1 MTTSFRILLAVF
13 IFSCQFATGQ
23 SNKDSTGAVNS
34 TDSLRVIKD
43 PAQSTQILLTDTAKD
58 YERPVKK
65 SHFETSLNYQ
75 SNDVY
80 LGRKDSSVLP
90 YFIPEFS
97 YYHKSGIFI
106 SASLYYLKNQTSSRI
121 DLVTID
127 AGYHFNTGNYDG
139 QLTITKY
146 FYNSQSTS
154 VTSEIS
160 ASAEYQSGYDFGF
173 MKTTF
178 TGTLNLGN
186 KPDFAGL
193 LGLEHRFSLIENKLD
208 ITPTFAVAA
217 STQNYY
223 SDYYK
228 SRRYTIKRKTGTTQ
242 TATENISGTVVNASS
257 FKILDYEPNMPIEYT
272 IGKCVISFIP
282 TYSIP
287 VNPALVDIQ
296 TTKANGTIVNRTKTE
311 QLENTFYWT
320 LGISILF

>member
-1 MTTSFRILLAVF
+1 MTTSSRILLAVF
-13 IFSCQFATGQ
+13 ICTCQFAAGQ
-23 SNKDSTGAVNS
+23 SMPDSTRPVTSRDSLPVLKDS
-34 TDSLRVIKD
+34 
-43 PAQSTQILLTDTAKD
+43 AQSTQILLTDTAEND
-58 YERPVKK
+58 ERPVKK

-121 DLVTID
+121 DLVTLD

-139 QLTITKY
+139 QLTISKY

-160 ASAEYQSGYDFGF
+160 ASAEYQNGYDFGF
-173 MKTTF
+173 VKTTF
-178 TGTLNLGN
+178 TGTLNIGN
-186 KPDFAGL
+186 KLDFAGL

-228 SRRYTIKRKTGTTQ
+228 SRRYTIKRKTGATQ
-242 TATENISGTVVNASS
+242 TAMENISGTVVNASS
-257 FKILDYEPNMPIEYT
+257 FKILDYEPTIPIEYT
-272 IGKCVISFIP
+272 MGKVVISFIP

-296 TTKANGTIVNRTKTE
+296 TTKANGNVVNRTKTE
-311 QLENTFYWT
+311 QIENTFYWT
-320 LGISILF
+320 LGISVLF

>member
-1 MTTSFRILLAVF
+1 MTTLFRIFFAVLLCSFQIA
-13 IFSCQFATGQ
+13 SGQ
-23 SNKDSTGAVNS
+23 SIKDTNSQASGMDSLWRMKDSVPSA
-34 TDSLRVIKD
+34 
-43 PAQSTQILLTDTAKD
+43 QILLNDTISD
-58 YERPVKK
+58 DQPLLKK
-65 SHFETSLNYQ
+65 SHFETSLSYQ

-106 SASLYYLKNQTSSRI
+106 SASLYYLKNQTTSRI

-127 AGYHFNTGNYDG
+127 AGYHFNTGHYDG
-139 QLTITKY
+139 QFTASKY

-160 ASAEYQSGYDFGF
+160 ASAEYQNIYDLGF
-173 MKTTF
+173 IKTTF
-178 TGTLNLGN
+178 TGTLNIGN
-186 KPDFAGL
+186 KLDFAGE
-193 LGLEHRFSLIENKLD
+193 LGLEHRFSLIKDKLD
-208 ITPTFAVAA
+208 ITPRFAVAA

-228 SRRYTIKRKTGTTQ
+228 TRRYTIKRKGAAGQ
-242 TATENISGTVVNASS
+242 SAMENISGTVVNASS
-257 FKILDYEPNMPIEYT
+257 FKILDYEPTIPIEYT
-272 IGKCVISFIP
+272 MGKCTISFIP

-296 TTKANGTIVNRTKTE
+296 TTKANGAVVSRSRAE
-311 QLENTFYWT
+311 QIENTFYWT
-320 LGISILF
+320 LGISFLF

>member
-1 MTTSFRILLAVF
+1 MLVCSY
-13 IFSCQFATGQ
+13 Q
-23 SNKDSTGAVNS
+23 SAGAQSLRDSVTQLKDS
-34 TDSLRVIKD
+34 
-43 PAQSTQILLTDTAKD
+43 AQTNITDTTTD
-58 YERPVKK
+58 DQPTVKK
-65 SHFETSLNYQ
+65 SHFETSLTYQ

-97 YYHKSGIFI
+97 YYHKSGIFV
-106 SASLYYLKNQTSSRI
+106 SASLYYLKNQAVSRI

-127 AGYHFNTGNYDG
+127 AGYHFKTGQYDG
-139 QLTITKY
+139 QFTLSKY

-160 ASAEYQSGYDFGF
+160 ASAEYENGF
-173 MKTTF
+173 DLGFAKATF
-178 TGTLNLGN
+178 TGTLNIGN
-186 KPDFAGL
+186 KMDFAGL
-193 LGLEHRFSLIENKLD
+193 LGLEHRFSLIKDKLD

-228 SRRYTIKRKTGTTQ
+228 NKRYTIKRKGAAGQ
-242 TATENISGTVVNASS
+242 TAMETISGTVVNASS
-257 FKILDYEPNMPIEYT
+257 FKILEYEPTMPIEYS

-287 VNPALVDIQ
+287 VNAALVDIQ
-296 TTKANGTIVNRTKTE
+296 TTKAGGAVVNRTKTE
-311 QLENTFYWT
+311 QIENTFYWT
-320 LGISILF
+320 LGVSFLF

>member
-13 IFSCQFATGQ
+13 ICSFQIAAGQ
-23 SNKDSTGAVNS
+23 STQ
-34 TDSLRVIKD
+34 DSLPSSIRLDSLPVLND
-43 PAQSTQILLTDTAKD
+43 SAQSTQILFADTAKED
-58 YERPVKK
+58 QLPVKK
-65 SHFETSLNYQ
+65 SHFETSLSYQ

-106 SASLYYLKNQTSSRI
+106 SASLYYLKNQTASRI

-127 AGYHFNTGNYDG
+127 AGYQFNTGHYDG
-139 QLTITKY
+139 QLTLSKY

-160 ASAEYQSGYDFGF
+160 ASAEYQNGYDFGF

-178 TGTLNLGN
+178 TGTLNIGN
-186 KPDFAGL
+186 KLDFAGL
-193 LGLEHRFSLIENKLD
+193 LGLEHRFSLIDDKLN
-208 ITPTFAVAA
+208 ITPTFAVAG

-228 SRRYTIKRKTGTTQ
+228 SRRYTIKRKGVAAQ
-242 TATENISGTVVNASS
+242 TALEKISGTVVNASS
-257 FKILDYEPNMPIEYT
+257 FKILDYEPTMPIEYT
-272 IGKCVISFIP
+272 MGKCVISFVP

-287 VNPALVDIQ
+287 VNAALVDIQ
-296 TTKANGTIVNRTKTE
+296 TTKANGTVVNRTKTE